1 METLKI
7 FKFKLLWILL
17 NFQIFENVPD
27 IFPVRRVV
35 TDIAELSKIK
45 TLKYF
50 LHKMLKYFQEPP
62 RPLTSSSWRP
72 TRPPGSSSSG
82 TLRPSRT
89 RRIRS
94 STGEFRA
101 RSRAACR
108 SVQFIRVLF
117 YLSDSLWVLYLQIVW
132 LTEVNQICEMI
143 KSRHNCGLFYFHIQ
157 FSSIVFLL
165 SSRNLASL
173 NGGLHYESREIV
185 FKIAKYG

>member
-27 IFPVRRVV
+27 IIPARRVV

-62 RPLTSSSWRP
+62 RPLTSCSWRP

-82 TLRPSRT
+82 TRRPSRT

-94 STGEFRA
+94 STGEFRV

-143 KSRHNCGLFYFHIQ
+143 KSRQTTEGCFIFTSNY
-157 FSSIVFLL
+157 SWIVFLL
-165 SSRNLASL
+165 
-173 NGGLHYESREIV
+173 
-185 FKIAKYG
+185 